1 MKQNRQTLLHL
12 SLISGIGPATVCK
25 LIAYLLHVNDLL
37 RDRSGSSQS
46 QTCDI
51 FRDKIE
57 YLDTLSFEQIY
68 TFSVADFRNKIGL
81 SEKIATILHQ
91 GLTDKKLLEEE
102 LELIEKYTIRI
113 DTILDQEY
121 PALLRNINQPPLLL
135 YSKGGSLG
143 AVTAGT
149 SAHPEALTLP
159 VHRSLGV
166 GVSLS
171 KGVEGDP
178 GSKPYTPKRIA
189 FVGARKADKYAAQVI
204 DHLVPGLVNN
214 GWEIVSGGALG
225 VDSMAHK
232 ATHDAGGKTIIVL
245 GSGLLKP
252 YPEQNKKFFKKI
264 VASGGTLVSS
274 FPLRMPPDK
283 TTFPARNRI
292 IAGLSQGCVIVQAAQ
307 KSGALI
313 TAEFALEQ
321 GKQVFAVPGSI
332 FNDLSDG
339 CHKLLDHG
347 AKLVKDVSDILGEF
361 GEYDCTAGAA
371 SVSGTALAAHQD
383 YGSQESIISQKN
395 NEPVKVYNQVRVS
408 VSAPAQVSNS
418 CHPRLDLG
426 SKPYSDPF
434 LAHFDS
440 MHTLDELT
448 IKSGLSFAELQDKL
462 FCLQLDGLVKQ
473 NFAGSWEKI

>member
-25 LIAYLLHVNDLL
+25 LIAYLLHVNDFL
-37 RDRSGSSQS
+37 RDRSGLNSSQA
-46 QTCDI
+46 CDI
-51 FRDKIE
+51 LRDKIE
-57 YLDTLSFEQIY
+57 HLDTLSFEQIY
-68 TFSVADFRNKIGL
+68 AFTCADFRNKIGL
-81 SEKIATILHQ
+81 TEKVATILVQ
-91 GLTDKKLLEEE
+91 GLADKKLLEEE

-121 PALLRNINQPPLLL
+121 PVLLRNINQPPLLL
-135 YSKGGSLG
+135 YSKGGFLG
-143 AVTAGT
+143 ALFASSG
-149 SAHPEALTLP
+149 AHPACL
-159 VHRSLGV
+159 
-166 GVSLS
+166 
-171 KGVEGDP
+171 VEEV
-178 GSKPYTPKRIA
+178 PKRIA

-204 DHLVPGLVNN
+204 DHLVPGLVSN

-245 GSGLLKP
+245 GSGLLRP

-274 FPLRMPPDK
+274 FPLRMSPDK

-361 GEYDCTAGAA
+361 GEYDCAAGVASAA
-371 SVSGTALAAHQD
+371 RLGRDSAQELGV
-383 YGSQESIISQKN
+383 SQEQTKI
-395 NEPVKVYNQVRVS
+395 YNR
-408 VSAPAQVSNS
+408 VSAPAQI
-418 CHPRLDLG
+418 LA
-426 SKPYSDPF
+426 DPF